1 MVIIY
6 NPTAGNR
13 RVHRLWRVLDILAA
27 NGVRIEVLRTERAGD
42 AQRLARAAAEGGARL
57 VVAAGGDGTIAE
69 VANGLLGTPA
79 TLGVIP
85 LGTANV
91 LAHEY
96 ALPFAPRAVAAA
108 LAFGRT
114 RLLWPGLA
122 EGGGPLTLPAAS
134 VPTPSTPTPSTPAP
148 SIPAAAAA
156 APTRLFVQMLG
167 VGFDADVVRRLPLGL
182 KKVLG
187 RGAYVW
193 QTLREL
199 ARYEF
204 PPVTLRL
211 DGVEVEAVSA
221 IVTKGR
227 LYGGRYLLAPEADS
241 GARGFSVVLF
251 EQAGWRAAL
260 RGAIALPLGRLGAI
274 AGVRRVRAREIE
286 FLGDPPMAAQTDGDP
301 AGRAPRLVRDAARPI
316 ALVVS
321 G

>member
-69 VANGLLGTPA
+69 VANGLLGTA
-79 TLGVIP
+79 ARLGVIP

-122 EGGGPLTLPAAS
+122 EGGGPL
-134 VPTPSTPTPSTPAP
+134 AP
-148 SIPAAAAA
+148 PAAAE
-156 APTRLFVQMLG
+156 PTRLFVQMLG

-199 ARYEF
+199 PRYAF

-211 DGVEVEAVSA
+211 DGVAVEAVSV
-221 IVTKGR
+221 IVSKGR

-260 RGAIALPLGRLGAI
+260 RGAIALPLGRLGAL

-301 AGRAPRLVRDAARPI
+301 AGRAPRLVRDAAQPI

>member
-6 NPTAGNR
+6 NPAAGNR
-13 RVHRLWRVLDILAA
+13 RVHRLWRVLDILTA
-27 NGVRIEVLRTERAGD
+27 NGVRIGVLRTERAGD
-42 AQRLARAAAEGGARL
+42 AQRLARAAAADGARL

-69 VANGLLGTPA
+69 VASGLLGTPA
-79 TLGVIP
+79 RLGVIP

-122 EGGGPLTLPAAS
+122 EGGGPAAES
-134 VPTPSTPTPSTPAP
+134 
-148 SIPAAAAA
+148 
-156 APTRLFVQMLG
+156 TRLFVQMLG
-167 VGFDADVVRRLPLGL
+167 VGFDAEVVHRLPPGL
-182 KKVLG
+182 KKALG

-199 ARYEF
+199 TRYAF
-204 PPVTLRL
+204 PPIALRL
-211 DGVEVEAVSA
+211 DGVAVEAVSV
-221 IVTKGR
+221 IVSKGR

-251 EQAGWRAAL
+251 EQAGWQAAL
-260 RGAIALPLGRLGAI
+260 RGAIALPLGRLGGI

-286 FLGDPPMAAQTDGDP
+286 FPGAHEVPAQADGDP
-301 AGRAPRLVRDAARPI
+301 AGHAPRLVRDAAQPI

>member
-1 MVIIY
+1 MVFIY
-6 NPTAGNR
+6 NPAAGNR
-13 RVHRLWRVLDILAA
+13 RVHRLWRVLDILTA
-27 NGVRIEVLRTERAGD
+27 NGVRIEVLRTEQAGD
-42 AQRLARAAAEGGARL
+42 AHRLARAAAQDGAPL

-69 VANGLLGTPA
+69 VASGVLGTPA
-79 TLGVIP
+79 RLGVIP

-122 EGGGPLTLPAAS
+122 ESGEPPAESA
-134 VPTPSTPTPSTPAP
+134 
-148 SIPAAAAA
+148 
-156 APTRLFVQMLG
+156 RLFVQMLG
-167 VGFDADVVRRLPLGL
+167 VGFDAEVVRRLPLGL
-182 KKVLG
+182 KKVFG

-199 ARYEF
+199 ARYAF
-204 PPVTLRL
+204 PPIALRL
-211 DGVEVEAVSA
+211 DGVAVEAASA

-241 GARGFSVVLF
+241 SAQGFSVVLF
-251 EQAGWRAAL
+251 DQTGWQAAL
-260 RGAIALPLGRLGAI
+260 RGAIALPLGRLGGI

-286 FLGDPPMAAQTDGDP
+286 FLGLGTAPGQADGDP
-301 AGRAPRLVRDAARPI
+301 VGQAPRLVRDAAQPI
-316 ALVVS
+316 PLVVS